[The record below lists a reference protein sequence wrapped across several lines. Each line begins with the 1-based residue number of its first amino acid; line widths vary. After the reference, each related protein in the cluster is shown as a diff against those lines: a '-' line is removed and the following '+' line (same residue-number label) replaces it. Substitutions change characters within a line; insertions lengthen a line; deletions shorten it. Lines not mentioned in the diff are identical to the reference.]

1 MVPSSWGSLTGMVRR
16 RTESMSWKMAVLAP
30 MPRARVRTEI
40 MAKPGLRRRRRKAWR
55 RSCQNEAIASPWQYK
70 TTGGLKRHV
79 RKLAGGCYYVLHL
92 AEANMTFRLV
102 TYFAVAAVIAG
113 IVFAAN
119 AQQGKWASESDPTA
133 NALIDMERRWAEE
146 SCTHSGIM
154 ETMLADDFQGTSP
167 SGKRYTKTEA
177 VAPEKKP
184 KAESRECRLNDAKVR
199 FFSENMAIIYGSES
213 SIKKNSDGK
222 EC

>member
-1 MVPSSWGSLTGMVRR
+1 
-16 RTESMSWKMAVLAP
+16 
-30 MPRARVRTEI
+30 
-40 MAKPGLRRRRRKAWR
+40 
-55 RSCQNEAIASPWQYK
+55 
-70 TTGGLKRHV
+70 
-79 RKLAGGCYYVLHL
+79 
-92 AEANMTFRLV
+92 MTFRLV

-177 VAPEKKP
+177 VASEKKP

-222 EC
+222 ECTLNLIWTDTWLKRQGKWQVVAAQDTATSCMEFFGKQ